1 LEPST
6 NRQILG
12 KLGFEAEADE
22 DDMAKLERIFTKMVN
37 DGKINKKQLVK
48 KLMHV
53 SGYQLESSSNR
64 SIQQEDQ
71 FHENLEEDI
80 SQNSHSRIAIEE
92 QRQRHKISNTNSNF
106 YKFKS

>member
-1 LEPST
+1 MDPSS

-12 KLGFEAEADE
+12 KLGFDSVEADE

-37 DGKINKKQLVK
+37 EGKINKRQLVQ

-64 SIQQEDQ
+64 SIQQEVGTSIIQ
-71 FHENLEEDI
+71 SI
-80 SQNSHSRIAIEE
+80 
-92 QRQRHKISNTNSNF
+92 
-106 YKFKS
+106 